1 MFRHWA
7 VFWASTSIMFVT
19 WGVVPIQAGIFSSET
34 IRLSSNA
41 SFMQTTGFIPA
52 SQQSEKVNQ
61 RYIHSAHGI
70 IWLNESLPPYMTRD
84 YTLTPFQ
91 PQEADQGLSENH
103 QTWTSAT
110 TLYSL
115 DMNCETPGVKV
126 QDEQQMSSGFEFAPT
141 TVQTAQWTSSN
152 GCGFPQ
158 SYYTPIG
165 NETIGPNP
173 YMNNMSVYN
182 IKDYGSIYIG
192 HYRTEWAD
200 YYLDTYC
207 PPTANHTFMA
217 WFTKNKQR
225 AEDPPNKVTRLYC
238 TPFYYEQEVIAT
250 IDAKTKAPINYT
262 ATGDKQILSAEK
274 WNSTYFETQMNT
286 GKVNEFNRGG
296 LPLNV
301 WPDQLETLS
310 AYPVSLANYATILQ
324 PLAGYA
330 IGASQRSLEELL
342 DPHALAAAYE
352 SVYRIV
358 FARSMLEILDTNFT
372 TTSRSS
378 GHFDFMATAIVVVP
392 MFTYVVEAL
401 LGFVSVCGIVLFA
414 MSLRRTWSLYSDP
427 ATIASVQSLVADN
440 TALLQEFSAL
450 DRATMEEIEISLKDK
465 KFELN
470 GSRQG
475 IV

>member
-1 MFRHWA
+1 
-7 VFWASTSIMFVT
+7 MFVT

-34 IRLSSNA
+34 LRLSSNA
-41 SFMQTTGFIPA
+41 SFVRTTGYIPA
-52 SQQSEKVNQ
+52 SQQTEKVDQ
-61 RYIHSAHGI
+61 QYIHSAHGI
-70 IWLNESLPPYMTRD
+70 IWLNETLPPYMTRD
-84 YTLTPFQ
+84 YVLTPFQ
-91 PQEADQGLSENH
+91 PQDYNRDLSEDH
-103 QTWTSAT
+103 QTWTSTT
-110 TLYSL
+110 TLYGL
-115 DMNCETPGVKV
+115 DMNCEIPGVKV
-126 QDEQQMSSGFEFAPT
+126 QDELQMSAGFDFAPT

-173 YMNNMSVYN
+173 NLNNNSVYDT
-182 IKDYGSIYIG
+182 KEYGSIYIG
-192 HYRTEWAD
+192 HYRTLWAD
-200 YYLDTYC
+200 YYLETYC

-238 TPFYYEQEVIAT
+238 TPFYYEQEVVAT

-262 ATGDKQILSAEK
+262 ATSDKQILPTDK

-286 GKVNEFNRGG
+286 GRANEFNRGA
-296 LPLNV
+296 LPLAV

-310 AYPVSLANYATILQ
+310 SYPVSLANYATILQ
-324 PLAGYA
+324 PMAGYA
-330 IGASQRSLEELL
+330 IGASQRPLEELL

-358 FARSMLEILDTNFT
+358 FGRSMLEILDKDFT
-372 TTSRSS
+372 STFVDA
-378 GHFDFMATAIVVVP
+378 GHYDFVTAAIVVVP
-392 MFTYVVEAL
+392 LFTYIVEAL
-401 LGFVSVCGIVLFA
+401 LGFVSVCGIILFA
-414 MSLRRTWSLYSDP
+414 ISLRRTWSLRSDP

-440 TALLQEFSAL
+440 DTLIKDFSRL
-450 DRATMEEIEISLKDK
+450 DRATMEEIETSLKDK

-470 GSRQG
+470 SSGQG
-475 IV
+475 VV